1 MTLPDC
7 EIFDAH
13 HHLGYKP
20 SFANG
25 QFTVRELIDHLDRK
39 HVQRALAMHF
49 ISPLRSPGDFAQAN
63 EYVAE
68 ALTYSPTRLVG
79 GVVVN
84 PIYRD
89 LALEE
94 VERYHQLGF
103 AAIKLHPAFH
113 HYQINSPAVD
123 EVAELGGKLGLPL
136 LIHSD
141 FSSDVCSPYEIVR
154 LARRFENTT
163 FIMAHFGMQPQLCA
177 RVPEIVG
184 EVENVVLDT
193 SQTADFPWEI
203 YVNPV
208 RVLGPHR
215 LLFGSDGP
223 ECDITVNLRKLEVAI
238 EDYGLEQSDATQI
251 LAGNAARLFGVNV
264 PNP

>member
-13 HHLGYKP
+13 HHLGHKP
-20 SFANG
+20 SLSNG
-25 QFTVRELIDHLDRK
+25 EFSVRELIDHLDRK
-39 HVQRALAMHF
+39 HVRRALAMHF
-49 ISPLRSPGDFAQAN
+49 ISPLRAPDDFVRAN

-68 ALTYSPTRLVG
+68 AIAFAPSRLVG
-79 GVVVN
+79 GIIVN
-84 PIYRD
+84 PIFRD

-94 VERYHQLGF
+94 IERYRGLGF

-123 EVAELGGKLGLPL
+123 EVAELAGKLGLPL

-141 FSSDVCSPYEIVR
+141 FSSEVCTPYEVVR
-154 LARRFENTT
+154 LARRFDGTT
-163 FIMAHFGMQPQLCA
+163 FIMAHFGMQPQLCG
-177 RVPEIVG
+177 RVPEIVA
-184 EVENVVLDT
+184 EAENVVLDT

-203 YVNPV
+203 YVNPT
-208 RVLGPHR
+208 RVLGSHR

-223 ECDITVNLRKLEVAI
+223 ECDIAVNLRKLEVAI
-238 EDYGLEQSDATQI
+238 EDYGLDEIDATQI

-264 PNP
+264 AHS